1 MDLKKKNLLVRN
13 YQDTT
18 YKMNG
23 TSDEALDYRRNS
35 NAHEITG
42 YYSSKNSTS
51 ETEVIQK
58 PTCKANL
65 K

>member
-1 MDLKKKNLLVRN
+1 
-13 YQDTT
+13 
-18 YKMNG
+18 MNG